1 MKMHNKALLAIAI
14 ACAAAL
20 SACDSEKAANS
31 IAKRVPLALPE
42 AGLYQANLM
51 SRDGDKATPRMIKDL
66 DGLALVY
73 PKGETVQHWG
83 VWVDHQ
89 VGKVETNSQWLGQAD
104 QKADKDGIYPVQL
117 IRNSERLGTSTAL
130 SSVTND
136 HNLITF
142 QDQPVIDL
150 QGKEIKRWV
159 FDFTRTGTKFS
170 DNSPIYSGF
179 SGHVAVTALT
189 TKAVTTASWS
199 ATDSDGFS
207 SDMVG
212 KVDTTNNGG
221 KLTVAIEFP
230 AAGCTLVGEG
240 SATTGLSKLTMT
252 GFGKCNFKQSAAAT
266 PIENLWNAALARAMD
281 NRVAY
286 VVAFTTDAKKEAL
299 VIGFPDT
306 NGLLITADKR

>member
-1 MKMHNKALLAIAI
+1 MKMHNKALLAI

-51 SRDGDKATPRMIKDL
+51 SRDGDKATPRMIKEL

-199 ATDSDGFS
+199 ATGSDGFS

-240 SATTGLSKLTMT
+240 SATAGLSKLTMT

-286 VVAFTTDAKKEAL
+286 VTTFTSDAKKEAL
-299 VIGFPDT
+299 IIGFPDT

>member
-1 MKMHNKALLAIAI
+1 MKMHNKALLAI

-73 PKGETVQHWG
+73 PKGETVQYWG

-240 SATTGLSKLTMT
+240 SATAGLSKLTMS

-281 NRVAY
+281 NSVAY
-286 VVAFTTDAKKEAL
+286 VTTFTTDAKKEAL

-306 NGLLITADKR
+306 NGFLITADKR

>member
-1 MKMHNKALLAIAI
+1 
-14 ACAAAL
+14 
-20 SACDSEKAANS
+20 
-31 IAKRVPLALPE
+31 
-42 AGLYQANLM
+42 M

-199 ATDSDGFS
+199 ATGSDGFS
-207 SDMVG
+207 SDIVG

-240 SATTGLSKLTMT
+240 SATAGLSKLTMT

-281 NRVAY
+281 NHVAY
-286 VVAFTTDAKKEAL
+286 VTTFTTDAKKEAL

>member
-1 MKMHNKALLAIAI
+1 MKMHNKALLAI

-199 ATDSDGFS
+199 ATGSDGFS

-240 SATTGLSKLTMT
+240 SATAGLSKLTMT

-286 VVAFTTDAKKEAL
+286 VTTYTTDAKKEAL

>member
-1 MKMHNKALLAIAI
+1 MKMHNKALLAI

-240 SATTGLSKLTMT
+240 SAAAGLSQLTMT

-286 VVAFTTDAKKEAL
+286 VTTYTSDAKKEVL

>member
-1 MKMHNKALLAIAI
+1 MKMHNKALLAI

-150 QGKEIKRWV
+150 QGKESKRWV
-159 FDFTRTGTKFS
+159 FDFTRSGTKFS

-240 SATTGLSKLTMT
+240 SATTGLSKLIMT

-286 VVAFTTDAKKEAL
+286 VTTYTTDAKKEAL

>member
-1 MKMHNKALLAIAI
+1 MKMHNKALLAI

-73 PKGETVQHWG
+73 PKGETVQYWG

-117 IRNSERLGTSTAL
+117 IRNSERLGNSTAL

-240 SATTGLSKLTMT
+240 SAAAGLSKLTMT

-281 NRVAY
+281 NSVAY
-286 VVAFTTDAKKEAL
+286 VTTFTTDAKKEVL

>member
-1 MKMHNKALLAIAI
+1 MKMHNKALLAI

-73 PKGETVQHWG
+73 PKGETVQYWG

-281 NRVAY
+281 NSVAY
-286 VVAFTTDAKKEAL
+286 VTTFTSDAKKEAL

-306 NGLLITADKR
+306 NGLLISADKR

>member
-1 MKMHNKALLAIAI
+1 MKMHNKVLLAI

-199 ATDSDGFS
+199 ATGSDGFS

-240 SATTGLSKLTMT
+240 SATAGLSKLTMT

-286 VVAFTTDAKKEAL
+286 VTIFTTDAKKEAL

>member
-1 MKMHNKALLAIAI
+1 MKMHNKALLAI

-73 PKGETVQHWG
+73 PKGQTVQHWG

-117 IRNSERLGTSTAL
+117 IRNSERLGTSMAL

-240 SATTGLSKLTMT
+240 SATAGLSKLTMT

-281 NRVAY
+281 NSVAY
-286 VVAFTTDAKKEAL
+286 VTTYTTDAKKEAL